1 MQKDLGRYLFYFLY
15 KLQKRAFE
23 PKRSRS
29 SLSGSKIGLSWFW
42 IIVKKRTFL
51 NGNYTKMWRRSGGK
65 KLAS

>member
-29 SLSGSKIGLSWFW
+29 SLRERSFLSHKQVKTKVEGERGARGLPEA
-42 IIVKKRTFL
+42 R
-51 NGNYTKMWRRSGGK
+51 
-65 KLAS
+65 